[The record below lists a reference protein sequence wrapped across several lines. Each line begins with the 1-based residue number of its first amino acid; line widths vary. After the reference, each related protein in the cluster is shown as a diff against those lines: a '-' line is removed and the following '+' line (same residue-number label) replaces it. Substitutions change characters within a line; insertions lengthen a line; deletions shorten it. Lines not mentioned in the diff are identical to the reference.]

1 MELKLRDRDRISVL
15 RQVSEGV
22 LSAAAGAARIKVTPR
37 QFRRLRRRFEAEG
50 DESVVHGLRG
60 RPSNNALPAAVRE
73 RVLEV
78 ASGPTYRDFGPT
90 LLAEHLEARFGLR
103 ASPDTVRRWMG
114 EAGLWERRRKRAR
127 HRRRRERRAALGELC
142 QWDSSVHAW
151 LEDRGPGDLAL
162 ISIHDDATSRLQTV
176 RLVERDNGAEN
187 RRAAIAYL
195 RQHGRPLAF
204 YADHAGHFG
213 QWRTAKG
220 RRTDTII
227 ARGLDQLGVE
237 MILASSPQ
245 AKGRVERSFGTAQDR
260 LVKEMRVEGIAGLA
274 EANRFLA
281 ERWMPFWN
289 ERFAVEPAVSGD
301 AHRPLPREVDLE
313 AVFAETEKRVVA
325 NDFTVR
331 FRNRY
336 WQAPRAEA
344 DGVSPGTRVVVERR
358 LDGEVRFRVGE
369 RYLTM
374 ELLGRERPRAAPP
387 PPEPRRT
394 RSKPAAT
401 KPGRDHPWR
410 KRIHEEAQRAIK
422 RRERRLARAAAARTE
437 AQP

>member
-1 MELKLRDRDRISVL
+1 MELKLKERDRISVL
-15 RQVSEGV
+15 RQASEGV
-22 LSAAAGAARIKVTPR
+22 LSATAGAARLGVTPR
-37 QFRRLRRRFEAEG
+37 HFRRLRRRFEADG
-50 DESVVHGLRG
+50 DGVVVHGLRG
-60 RPSNNALPAAVRE
+60 RRSNSALPPAIRE
-73 RVLEV
+73 RALEV
-78 ASGPTYRDFGPT
+78 AARPVYRDFGPT

-103 ASPDTVRRWMG
+103 ASPDTVRRWMV
-114 EAGLWERRRKRAR
+114 EAGLWERSRKRAK
-127 HRRRRERRAALGELC
+127 HRRRRERRAVLGELC
-142 QWDSSVHAW
+142 QWDSSIHAW
-151 LEDRGPGDLAL
+151 LEDRGPSDLTL
-162 ISIHDDATSRLQTV
+162 ISIHDDATSRLQTA
-176 RLVERDNGAEN
+176 RFVERDNGAEN

-227 ARGLDQLGVE
+227 ARGLDQLGIE

-281 ERWMPFWN
+281 ERWVPFWN

-301 AHRPLPREVDLE
+301 AHRPLPAGVDLE
-313 AVFAETEKRVVA
+313 AVFAETEQRVVA

-336 WQAPRAEA
+336 WQVPRAE
-344 DGVSPGTRVVVERR
+344 GVSPGTKVVVERR
-358 LDGEVRFRVGE
+358 LDGDVRFRVGE

-387 PPEPRRT
+387 PAKPRRA
-394 RSKPAAT
+394 RSKPATT
-401 KPGRDHPWR
+401 KPGEHHPWR
-410 KRIHEEAQRAIK
+410 KRIHEDAQRAIK
-422 RRERRLARAAAARTE
+422 LRDRRLARAAAARTG